1 MDNKEIISCKTKDYK
16 SSEPCSCGC
25 SENSAENKEKQDD
38 YQIGKIKDHYNCD
51 EDSIQSKKESTCEKL
66 DNSCGGGCSEGST
79 KNEENHIHHQ
89 HEDHCDCDEHS
100 DHDGEEST
108 DSCGCGCEN
117 TAENGHETCEI
128 ERSSHACGCGCSE
141 GLLEERE
148 SLWTIKNLFV
158 MITSA
163 VLLPAGL
170 YFNYFTGHEILSEIL
185 FLAVIAVSGYEII
198 KNGIK
203 GLLNGNFSMNL
214 LMTIAVAVSF
224 AIGSGAE
231 GAVIIFLFYI
241 AEFLENYA
249 GNRARKSI
257 ESLLKLAPD
266 TATIKINGK
275 NVKLDVNNV
284 KVNDILIVRP
294 GEKISLDGI
303 VINGVS
309 TVNQGAITGESIP
322 VTKSKGD
329 KIFAATLNEEGY
341 LEVKVTKRSDETVL
355 SKIINLVKESQKKK
369 SSTEAFIERFAKYYT
384 PAVVLIAAA
393 VAIIPPLAFGQNLDT
408 WIYRALVL
416 LVISC
421 PCSFLLSTPVA
432 MVSGVTAS
440 TRNGV
445 LIKGSKYIEE
455 MRNIDTI
462 VFDKTGTL
470 TEGKL
475 EVTDVLTLN
484 NYSKNEILQIA
495 GSLESKSK
503 HPLAEAVINHVEESN
518 IDFKEVKNFE
528 SITGNG
534 VKGIINE
541 KTFYI
546 GKKSLFK
553 GNPEFP
559 EELINKLQNE
569 GKSAIILGN
578 DEHLLAVI
586 GLMDRI
592 RGLSKS
598 TITGLKERNIKT
610 VMLTGDNE
618 CTAKAV
624 SSKIGIDKY
633 YACLLPQDKVR
644 IIDELLD
651 KGEHVAMIGDGA
663 NDAPALARANVGIAM
678 GAAGSDVAIE
688 TADIALMQDDIS
700 KINYLIDLSR
710 KTMSVVKQNV
720 SAALVIQLALAA
732 LAVFGLVSLWVAVT
746 FGDVGL
752 TLAVILNAL
761 QIGIKNKNDAIY
773 ENERHDLNIDYP
785 NLKLKGQN

>member
-1 MDNKEIISCKTKDYK
+1 MSNKEMNSCKTEDEKLN
-16 SSEPCSCGC
+16 EPCGCGC
-25 SENSAENKEKQDD
+25 SENSAENKEKQDTCQAEEIEEHND
-38 YQIGKIKDHYNCD
+38 CG
-51 EDSIQSKKESTCEKL
+51 EDSTNSKKEGEDKEDSCGGSEDSTEKKHSHHQYEEHCRDEYTDHDKEA
-66 DNSCGGGCSEGST
+66 DNSC
-79 KNEENHIHHQ
+79 
-89 HEDHCDCDEHS
+89 
-100 DHDGEEST
+100 
-108 DSCGCGCEN
+108 SCGCEDTDEN
-117 TAENGHETCEI
+117 IHETCEI
-128 ERSSHACGCGCSE
+128 ESSSHACGCGCSE

-148 SLWTIKNLFV
+148 SLWTRKNLFI

-163 VLLPAGL
+163 VLLPVGL
-170 YFNYFTGHEILSEIL
+170 YFNYFTGQEILSEIL

-198 KNGIK
+198 KSGIK

-214 LMTIAVAVSF
+214 LMTIAVVVSF

-266 TATIKINGK
+266 TATIKINNK
-275 NVKLDVNNV
+275 NIKLDVNNV
-284 KVNDILIVRP
+284 KVNDILVVRP
-294 GEKISLDGI
+294 GEKISLDGT
-303 VINGVS
+303 VINGIS
-309 TVNQGAITGESIP
+309 TVNQAAITGESIP
-322 VTKSKGD
+322 VTKSAGD
-329 KIFAATLNEEGY
+329 KVFAATLNEEGY
-341 LEVKVTKRSDETVL
+341 LEVKVTKKSDETVL

-384 PAVVLIAAA
+384 PAVVLIAAV
-393 VAIIPPLAFGQNLDT
+393 VAIIPPLVFGQNLDT
-408 WIYRALVL
+408 WVYRALVL

-432 MVSGVTAS
+432 MVSGITAS

-484 NYSKNEILQIA
+484 NYSKSEILQIA
-495 GSLESKSK
+495 GSLESRSK
-503 HPLAEAVINHVEESN
+503 HPLAEAVVQYVEESN
-518 IDFKEVKNFE
+518 MDFKEVKNFE

-534 VKGIINE
+534 VKGIID
-541 KTFYI
+541 KKVFYI

-553 GNPEFP
+553 GSPEFP

-569 GKSAIILGN
+569 GKTAIILGN
-578 DEHLLAVI
+578 NEHVLAVI
-586 GLMDRI
+586 GLMDKI
-592 RGLSKS
+592 RDLSKS
-598 TITGLKERNIKT
+598 TIHGLKERNIKT

-618 CTAKAV
+618 GTAKAV
-624 SSKIGIDKY
+624 SSKIGIDEY
-633 YACLLPQDKVR
+633 YAGLLPQDKVK

-651 KGEHVAMIGDGA
+651 KGECVAMIGDGA

-688 TADIALMQDDIS
+688 TADIALMQDNIS

-710 KTMSVVKQNV
+710 KTMSIVKQNV
-720 SAALVIQLALAA
+720 SAALIIQLALAV
-732 LAVFGLVSLWVAVT
+732 LAVFGFVSLWVAVT
-746 FGDVGL
+746 LGDVGL

-761 QIGIKNKNDAIY
+761 RIGIKNKNDSIY
-773 ENERHDLNIDYP
+773 EAGHNIEADYSRDQM
-785 NLKLKGQN
+785 NTN